1 MVFGKHTETAH
12 TTEHGVVPNVAQQQ
26 TTVTTTTQAV
36 PTKTAPL
43 NQAPGAIVKDA
54 IVTNVMEKPILQNVI
69 EKKNVE
75 VHHKQVV
82 QEVHQQKIIEIEK
95 QPVVQQVQQAPLLQQ
110 SRAETVFQE
119 VGNRELGEQER
130 LRLESLRLQG
140 APKVQNQQ
148 TVQQFREGETVSQ
161 VIRQENIERHVQP
174 VITEVREQ
182 QVVQEVLHPVVRKV
196 HEPTIVREVHSTGI
210 VQQQGLTQQ
219 ATLQQ
224 QGIHNSQWRREQNYS
239 SDTGR
244 FQTFARSQ
252 FPQTQGSTGSN
263 LLKAV
268 SCSGKNFIYGLTNA
282 GELYHLSGRVG
293 EQQWTPMDVGGFRL
307 KDISVAR
314 GGTIFGIGMDGS
326 LWKYHA
332 GKFEALLPNDVNR
345 LQSISAMSKR
355 KIYGIDESG
364 QPLFLKLARF
374 GSNNTW
380 ERLGAIKLRK
390 ISTGGRLL
398 RRTEVW
404 GLDQQGSAFRW
415 FNDSWVPMNMKLR
428 DISVALDN
436 AVYGV
441 SQDGRLMKWDGG
453 DSFHLQDRE
462 LKGDNRDYIMNARL
476 SNVTAY
482 KEGKHVYGIEEG
494 SSNMLRMLF

>member
-1 MVFGKHTETAH
+1 
-12 TTEHGVVPNVAQQQ
+12 
-26 TTVTTTTQAV
+26 
-36 PTKTAPL
+36 
-43 NQAPGAIVKDA
+43 
-54 IVTNVMEKPILQNVI
+54 MEKPVLQNVI

-75 VHHKQVV
+75 VHHKPVV

-95 QPVVQQVQQAPLLQQ
+95 QPVVQQVQQAPLLQK
-110 SRAETVFQE
+110 SRVETVFQE
-119 VGNRELGEQER
+119 VGSRELGEQER

-196 HEPTIVREVHSTGI
+196 HEPTIVREVQSTGF
-210 VQQQGLTQQ
+210 VQQQPLQQGLTQQ
-219 ATLQQ
+219 APLQQ
-224 QGIHNSQWRREQNYS
+224 GLHNSQWRREQNYS

-263 LLKAV
+263 LLRAV
-268 SCSGKNFIYGLTNA
+268 SCSGKNFIYGLTNS
-282 GELYHLSGRVG
+282 GELYHLSGKIG
-293 EQQWTPMDVGGFRL
+293 EQQWTPMDVAGFRL

-314 GGTIFGIGMDGS
+314 GGTIFGIGMDGH

-332 GKFEALLPNDVNR
+332 GKFESLLHNDVTKLR
-345 LQSISAMSKR
+345 SISAMSKR
-355 KIYGIDESG
+355 KIYAIDEMG
-364 QPLFLKLARF
+364 QPMFLKLARF
-374 GSNNTW
+374 GNNHTW
-380 ERLGAIKLRK
+380 ERLGGGMKFQK

-404 GLDQQGSAFRW
+404 GLDNQGAAYRW
-415 FNDSWVPMNMKLR
+415 YNDSWMPFNVQLR

-436 AVYGV
+436 SVYGV
-441 SQDGRLMKWDGG
+441 SKDGRLMKWDGG
-453 DSFHLQDRE
+453 DMFTLQDRE

-494 SSNMLRMLF
+494 TSNMLRMLF